1 MIQDRF
7 DKSHELTSEFAA
19 EKSIAKVNFL
29 MVDSQRLR
37 ASTQSQGA
45 NLKGALD
52 LVVMFRALCHCEYV
66 ADPAE
71 ALVER
76 FDIEPFSDFSAK

>member
-19 EKSIAKVNFL
+19 EMSIAKVNFL

-66 ADPAE
+66 TDPAE
-71 ALVER
+71 APLRSEVNNFE
-76 FDIEPFSDFSAK
+76 